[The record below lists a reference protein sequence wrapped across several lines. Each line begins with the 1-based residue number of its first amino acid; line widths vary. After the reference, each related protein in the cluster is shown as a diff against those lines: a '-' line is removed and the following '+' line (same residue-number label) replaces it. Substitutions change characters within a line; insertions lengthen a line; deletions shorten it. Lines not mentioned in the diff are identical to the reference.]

1 MQQES
6 KVPGP
11 SSGRIVGERKR
22 RVLIVDDNIDA
33 GETLRDLL
41 VIFGYEAQF
50 YPRAP
55 LALSCLPQFKPDVCL
70 SDLDMPEMNGYQ
82 FAQAVRKDPAFKKI
96 FLIALTSY
104 NWPEYRDAAFDAG
117 FDEHVS
123 KTSDIDALVKVL
135 GTAQFFATE
144 A

>member
-6 KVPGP
+6 KVPAP
-11 SSGRIVGERKR
+11 FSGRIVGERKR
-22 RVLIVDDNIDA
+22 RVLIVDDNVDA
-33 GETLRDLL
+33 GESLRDLL
-41 VIFGYEAQF
+41 IIFGYDALFHPQ
-50 YPRAP
+50 AV

-70 SDLDMPEMNGYQ
+70 SDLNMPEMNGYQ
-82 FAQAVRKDPAFKKI
+82 FAQSVRNNPAFKKI

-117 FDEHVS
+117 FDEHLS
-123 KTSDIDALVKVL
+123 KTIAIDSLVKVL
-135 GTAQFFATE
+135 GPAQFFATE